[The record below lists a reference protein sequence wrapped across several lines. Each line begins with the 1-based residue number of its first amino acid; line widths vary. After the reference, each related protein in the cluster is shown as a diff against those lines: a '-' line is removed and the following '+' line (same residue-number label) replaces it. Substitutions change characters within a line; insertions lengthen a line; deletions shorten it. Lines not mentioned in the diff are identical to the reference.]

1 MTIERDLQEAIE
13 KNLPAVTA
21 GALKQRL
28 EQIEK
33 LEHTNKLLDEAKIQ
47 LQTTLNDRNK
57 QLSDLNEILGQ
68 KESELNIFRNREKFI
83 KDAENTI
90 TTALLHQRIAE
101 AKLEGTMEVTRLVFG
116 NIKLREV
123 IYGSTPVV
131 VPGSMS
137 GGYQNSAMV
146 QSASTHQTT
155 ERDV

>member
-33 LEHTNKLLDEAKIQ
+33 LEVRIKIAEDDKET
-47 LQTTLNDRNK
+47 LQK
-57 QLSDLNEILGQ
+57 QLNERTTQFVHLNETFNQ
-68 KESELNIFRNREKFI
+68 KESELDIFRNREKFI

-90 TTALLHQRIAE
+90 ATALLHQRIAE

-116 NIKLREV
+116 NIKLREH
-123 IYGSTPVV
+123 IFGSVPVV

-137 GGYQNSAMV
+137 GGYQNPAMV